1 MTIINNH
8 SELHCGDCSTVIAY
22 YHSGSGAPHYHVYLC
37 ESCAIDQAKEEEEE
51 EEESE
56 NGY

>member
-51 EEESE
+51 SE